1 MSLVRAVTLRTN
13 QVTPHFRPGAR
24 FRILPQALCIEVPMS
39 IAKWFSCR
47 VLLRILS
54 LTLAGAAVPA
64 SAHPQVVRGVVVDEA
79 SGRGLPGVVVV
90 LLDSTGKRLAGVIAG
105 DDGRYA
111 IRTSVPGRFSLRA
124 ERIGYRAD
132 APTSVAL
139 KIGETVE
146 LRLVTRPIPVVLGA
160 VRVTDKSPCV
170 TGASDGREVSTVWDE
185 TRKAL
190 YATDLTQREELF
202 TARVSRFERMLDG
215 QSGRVTSYQ
224 TKQST
229 GVTRS
234 PFVSL
239 AAAQLSAGGYVR
251 QSSTETV
258 YYGPDATVLV
268 SDEFL
273 RDHCFRLKAGEGRNG
288 GLIGLAFE
296 PVKGRDKADIAGT
309 LWVDRKTAELRN
321 LDYVYRQLPNLPT
334 AVKSEDFGGR
344 IEFRHMPT
352 GAWIVERWVIR
363 MPMLVDKGRFAT
375 RTDAIVPGTAPKPV
389 ERIQLAGVREE
400 GGEVVET
407 VSRGD
412 RRTAASAVTSI
423 RGTVFDSTR
432 MLPLRNARVFLDGTQ
447 FATRSGDDGRF
458 VIGEVPPG
466 TYGLSVAHARFDS
479 LQLPSPSASVSLR
492 ADEETVAS
500 LAGPSTAT
508 IVARDCTAQEQ
519 AAGRSMIRGR
529 VLDAS
534 SGDPA
539 IDARVLVTWNHME
552 TSGSRPVGVTE
563 RRAIT
568 RTDSAGRYDLCGL
581 PDGVRLTALVTVD
594 ERRSAP
600 VQVVLPD
607 DQINVLDIAI
617 GNPTVV
623 AAAEPAKPSAGA
635 VRVTAPRNRAMQEF
649 ERRRRRGNGVYMTRA
664 QVDRQHASR
673 LTDLLRTMPGVSVT
687 PSESGALVVE
697 LRRTRQYTFNPQAGA
712 RPDSGAPPPTLPD
725 QVGGPLALKKCP
737 AGFLVDGLPID
748 NSGSADVDVHPE
760 MVEAIEVYAGGQV
773 PIEYAAR
780 NSDCGLVMI
789 WTRNFAGRPDLVPGR
804 DGER

>member
-1 MSLVRAVTLRTN
+1 VA
-13 QVTPHFRPGAR
+13 PDFRLDAR
-24 FRILPQALCIEVPMS
+24 FRILSQTSCIEVPVPT
-39 IAKWFSCR
+39 AKWFSCR
-47 VLLRILS
+47 VLLRVAS
-54 LTLAGAAVPA
+54 LTLAGAAL
-64 SAHPQVVRGVVVDEA
+64 SARAHAQVVRGAVVDEA
-79 SGRGLPGVVVV
+79 SGRGLPGIVVV
-90 LLDSTGKRLAGVIAG
+90 LLDSTGKRLAGVLAG
-105 DDGRYA
+105 EDGRYA
-111 IRTSVPGRFSLRA
+111 IRTGVPGRFALRA

-132 APTSVAL
+132 APTPVVL
-139 KIGETVE
+139 KVGETVE
-146 LRLVTRPIPVVLGA
+146 LRLVTRPVPVLLGA

-170 TGASDGREVSTVWDE
+170 TGASDGREVSSVWDE
-185 TRKAL
+185 ARKAL

-202 TARVSRFERMLDG
+202 TARVSRFERTLDA

-239 AAAQLSAGGYVR
+239 AAAQLSADGYVR

-258 YYGPDATVLV
+258 YYGPDATVLL

-273 RDHCFRLKAGEGRNG
+273 RDHCFRLKAGEGKHG
-288 GLIGLAFE
+288 GSIGLAFE

-309 LWVDRKTAELRN
+309 LWVDQKTGELRN
-321 LDYVYRQLPNLPT
+321 LDYVYHQLPNLPS

-344 IEFRHMPT
+344 IEFRHMAT

-375 RTDAIVPGTAPKPV
+375 RSDAIIPGTAPKPV
-389 ERIQLAGVREE
+389 ERIQLAAIREE

-407 VSRGD
+407 VSRGE
-412 RRTAASAVTSI
+412 RRAVTNALATV

-432 MLPLRNARVFLDGTQ
+432 MLPLRGARVFLDGTQ
-447 FATRSGDDGRF
+447 FSARSGDDGSF

-466 TYGLSVAHARFDS
+466 TYGLSVSHARFDS
-479 LQLPSPSASVSLR
+479 LHLPSPGMNVTLR
-492 ADEETVAS
+492 ADEQTVAS

-534 SGDPA
+534 TGEPA
-539 IDARVLVTWNHME
+539 IEARVLVTWNSME
-552 TSGSRPVGVTE
+552 TSASRLVAVTE

-581 PDGVRLTALVTVD
+581 PDGVRLTTLVTVD

-600 VQVVLPD
+600 VQVVLPAD
-607 DQINVLDIAI
+607 EINVLDIRI
-617 GNPTVV
+617 GKSTVV
-623 AAAEPAKPSAGA
+623 AAAEPAKPSGST
-635 VRVTAPRNRAMQEF
+635 VRVTVPQNRAMREF
-649 ERRRRRGNGVYMTRA
+649 ERRRRRGNGVYLTRA
-664 QVDRQHASR
+664 QIDRQHAAR
-673 LTDLLRTMPGVSVT
+673 LTDLLRSMPGVSVT
-687 PSESGALVVE
+687 PSENGALVVE
-697 LRRTRQYTFNPQAGA
+697 LRRTRQYTFDPQANA
-712 RPDSGAPPPTLPD
+712 RPDSGAPPPTIPN
-725 QVGGPLALKKCP
+725 QVGGPLTLKKCP
-737 AGFLVDGLPID
+737 AQFLVDGLPID
-748 NSGSADVDVHPE
+748 GSGTADIEVRPE
-760 MVEAIEVYAGGQV
+760 MVAAIEVYAGGQV

-789 WTRNFAGRPDLVPGR
+789 WTRQFAGQSDTAPGH

>member
-1 MSLVRAVTLRTN
+1 
-13 QVTPHFRPGAR
+13 
-24 FRILPQALCIEVPMS
+24 MS

-64 SAHPQVVRGVVVDEA
+64 PAHAQVVRGVVVDEA
-79 SGRGLPGVVVV
+79 SGRGLPGIVVV

-111 IRTSVPGRFSLRA
+111 IRTSVPGRFAVRA

-132 APTSVAL
+132 APTPVAL
-139 KIGETVE
+139 KVGETVE

-202 TARVSRFERMLDG
+202 TARVSRFERTLDA

-239 AAAQLSAGGYVR
+239 AAAQLSANGYVR

-273 RDHCFRLKAGEGRNG
+273 RDHCFRLKDGEGRNG

-296 PVKGRDKADIAGT
+296 PVKGRDKPDIAGT

-321 LDYVYRQLPNLPT
+321 LDYVYRQLPDLPT

-344 IEFRHMPT
+344 IDFRHMPT

-363 MPMLVDKGRFAT
+363 MPVLVDKGRFAT
-375 RTDAIVPGTAPKPV
+375 RTEAIVPGTAPKPI
-389 ERIQLAGVREE
+389 ERVQLAGVREE

-407 VSRGD
+407 VSRGN
-412 RRTAASAVTSI
+412 RRTVTSAVASV

-479 LQLPSPSASVSLR
+479 LHLRSPSTSVTLR

-529 VLDAS
+529 VVDAS

-539 IDARVLVTWNHME
+539 IDAKVLVTWNRME

-581 PDGVRLTALVTVD
+581 PDGVRLTALVTAD

-600 VQVVLPD
+600 VQMVLPD
-607 DQINVLDIAI
+607 DQINVLDIVI
-617 GNPTVV
+617 GKPTVV
-623 AAAEPAKPSAGA
+623 AAAEPAKASGGT
-635 VRVTAPRNRAMQEF
+635 VRVTAPQNRAMREF

-664 QVDRQHASR
+664 QIDQQRASR

-697 LRRTRQYTFNPQAGA
+697 LRRTRQYTFNPEAGA

-725 QVGGPLALKKCP
+725 QVGGPLAMKKCP

-748 NSGSADVDVHPE
+748 GSGSADIDVRPE

-789 WTRNFAGRPDLVPGR
+789 WTRNFAGRPDLAPGR